1 MTLATLKSMTS
12 RPFGSLDWARRTPGI
27 PELLDQIRQASIADA
42 PELPK
47 SFFTRLAA
55 AGFGRIRV
63 PVAEGG
69 LGGDVL
75 DLLDAIVAIAAADS
89 NLAQSWR
96 THVLATERHVK
107 APAGPLR
114 DRWIARVAAGEIIGG
129 GWTEADGSGPSVFT
143 TRLSTESGAPTLTG
157 RKFYSTGS
165 RYADWLEYSAVDD
178 AGELVIAALR
188 TTAPGVT
195 LLDDWTGFGQRAT
208 ASGTTVLDGA
218 PVDPDDVA
226 PFDTQHL
233 GTPGWQQLILLA
245 VLVGIGEATRAAAAD
260 LVARIDR
267 AHGGSPILVL
277 EGYGRISALAA
288 SSHASLGQIG
298 RLSEIAHQAII
309 AGDADAAELA
319 DDAVNA
325 VFQAQAVIVEQ
336 TIEAADRL
344 MTLPSF
350 LDDNAEAADL
360 RSTLRLDRFWRNA
373 QTLST
378 HNPVLHRLRAIADR
392 ELYALDRIAEPGE
405 RAAAVQKAIADGIRP
420 LTVLRVDPALA
431 ARLTADPRAL
441 DQVAAAFR
449 DREPAL
455 FQFDERPGA
464 HFDAAVAI
472 ATLLHRLPTAWF
484 AIGTADLTVTGH
496 PYNLARRIASLEQLS
511 GGRTAWVLDDGA
523 TEDGFVESESERD
536 RIRVVQQL
544 LRSWPL
550 ESIAA
555 DASAE
560 HFSQVE
566 RIRRINAEGAFPT
579 AGPLNVPSSPQQL
592 PVTVSSRRF
601 DDVHRFVD
609 LLVRGDA
616 WVLPYADAAGH
627 VLAAGHVV
635 ADVDGLLAIAASLPA
650 AETTTPQTLRARLQ
664 LPVPALYELPGASAR
679 FERGSDTEAS

>member
-1 MTLATLKSMTS
+1 MTS
-12 RPFGSLDWARRTPGI
+12 RPFGSLDWARRTPGV
-27 PELLDQIRQASIADA
+27 PELLDEIRQASIADA

-75 DLLDAIVAIAAADS
+75 DLLDAFVAIAAADS

-107 APAGPLR
+107 SPPGPLR
-114 DRWIARVAAGEIIGG
+114 DRWISRVAAGAIIGG

-143 TRLSTESGAPTLTG
+143 TRLSTETGVPRLTG

-178 AGELVIAALR
+178 AGELVIAALK
-188 TTAPGVT
+188 TDADGVT

-218 PVDPDDVA
+218 EVDPDDVA
-226 PFDTQHL
+226 PWGTQHL
-233 GTPGWQQLILLA
+233 GTPGWQQLMLLG
-245 VLVGIGEATRAAAAD
+245 VLVGIGEATRAAAAELVD
-260 LVARIDR
+260 LVDR

-288 SSHASLGQIG
+288 SARSSLGEVG
-298 RLSEIAHQAII
+298 RLTEIAHQAIM
-309 AGDADAAELA
+309 AGDPDAEDVA

-336 TIEAADRL
+336 VIEAADRL
-344 MTLPSF
+344 MALPAL
-350 LDDNAEAADL
+350 LDDPAETQNL
-360 RSTLRLDRFWRNA
+360 RLGLRLDRFWRNA
-373 QTLST
+373 QTVST

-392 ELYALDRIAEPGE
+392 EIYAIDRIAEPAE
-405 RAAAVQKAIADGIRP
+405 REAAVAQAIADGIRP
-420 LTVLRVDPALA
+420 LTVVRIDAALA
-431 ARLTADPRAL
+431 GRLTAEPRVL
-441 DQVAAAFR
+441 DEVAAAFR
-449 DREPAL
+449 GREQVL
-455 FQFDERPGA
+455 FQFDDEEGSY
-464 HFDAAVAI
+464 FDAAVAI

-484 AIGTADLTVTGH
+484 AIGTRDLGDSGH

-511 GGRTAWVLDDGA
+511 GGRTAWVLADGDDETDA
-523 TEDGFVESESERD
+523 ERD
-536 RIRVVQQL
+536 RIRVAQQL
-544 LRSWPL
+544 LRTWPQ

-555 DASAE
+555 RHDAP
-560 HFSQVE
+560 HFAQIE
-566 RIRRINAEGAFPT
+566 QIRRINAEGAYPT
-579 AGPLNVPSSPQQL
+579 AGPLNVPSSPQHL
-592 PVTVSSRRF
+592 PVFVSSRRF
-601 DDVHRFVD
+601 HDVHRYVD
-609 LLVRGDA
+609 LLVRGDS

-627 VLAAGHVV
+627 ALASSRTAS
-635 ADVDGLLAIAASLPA
+635 DVEGLLAIAASLPSA
-650 AETTTPQTLRARLQ
+650 AERTPQTLRERLR
-664 LPVPALYELPGASAR
+664 LPAPALYELPGASAR
-679 FERGSDTEAS
+679 FERGSETEAS

>member
-1 MTLATLKSMTS
+1 MTS

-27 PELLDQIRQASIADA
+27 PALLDEIRQASIADA
-42 PELPK
+42 PELPQ
-47 SFFTRLAA
+47 SFFARLAA

-63 PVAEGG
+63 PIAEGG

-75 DLLDAIVAIAAADS
+75 DLLDALLAIAAADS
-89 NLAQSWR
+89 NLAQAWR

-107 APAGPLR
+107 SPAGPLR
-114 DRWIARVAAGEIIGG
+114 DRWISRVAAGAIIGG

-143 TRLSTESGAPTLTG
+143 TRLSTETGAPRLTG

-178 AGELVIAALR
+178 AGDLVIAALK
-188 TTAPGVT
+188 TDAPGVT

-226 PFDTQHL
+226 PWQTQHL
-233 GTPGWQQLILLA
+233 GTPGWQQMILLA
-245 VLVGIGEATRAAAAD
+245 VLVGIGEGARAAASD
-260 LVARIDR
+260 LIDQIDR

-277 EGYGRISALAA
+277 EGYGRISALVA
-288 SSHASLGQIG
+288 SARASLGEIG

-309 AGDADAAELA
+309 GQQADAETLA

-325 VFQAQAVIVEQ
+325 VFQAQATIVPQ
-336 TIEAADRL
+336 VIEATDKL
-344 MTLPSF
+344 MTLPAL
-350 LDDNAEAADL
+350 LDDVGEAQNL
-360 RSTLRLDRFWRNA
+360 RSSLRLDRFWRNA

-392 ELYALDRIAEPGE
+392 EIYAIDRIAEPAE
-405 RAAAVQKAIADGIRP
+405 REDAVAQAIADGIRP
-420 LTVLRVDPALA
+420 LTVVRLDAALA
-431 ARLTADPRAL
+431 GRLTADPRSL
-441 DQVAAAFR
+441 DAVAAAFGG
-449 DREPAL
+449 REPAL

-472 ATLLHRLPTAWF
+472 ATLLHRLPSAWF
-484 AIGTADLTVTGH
+484 AVGTADLGDTGH

-511 GGRTAWVLDDGA
+511 GGRTAWVLDDGD
-523 TEDGFVESESERD
+523 TETETEEQRD

-544 LRSWPL
+544 LRTWPQ

-555 DASAE
+555 DAGAR
-560 HFSQVE
+560 HFAQTES
-566 RIRRINAEGAFPT
+566 IRRINADGAYPT
-579 AGPLNVPSSPQQL
+579 AGPLNVPSSPQHL
-592 PVTVSSRRF
+592 PVFVSSRRF
-601 DDVHRFVD
+601 DDVHRYVD
-609 LLVRGDA
+609 LLVRDDA

-627 VLAAGHVV
+627 PLATTHAVR
-635 ADVDGLLAIAASLPA
+635 DIDGLLAIAGALPVVA
-650 AETTTPQTLRARLQ
+650 DGDADAETDVAPQTLRARLR
-664 LPVPALYELPGASAR
+664 LPAPALYELPGASAR
-679 FERGSDTEAS
+679 FERGSETEAS

>member
-1 MTLATLKSMTS
+1 MTS

-27 PELLDQIRQASIADA
+27 PALLDEIRQASTADA
-42 PELPK
+42 PELPQ

-75 DLLDAIVAIAAADS
+75 DLLDALLAIAAADS
-89 NLAQSWR
+89 NLAQAWR

-107 APAGPLR
+107 SPAGALR
-114 DRWIARVAAGEIIGG
+114 DRWISRVAEGSIIGG

-143 TRLSTESGAPTLTG
+143 TRLSTETGVPRLTG

-178 AGELVIAALR
+178 AGDLVIAALPVD
-188 TTAPGVT
+188 AEGVT

-226 PFDTQHL
+226 PWQTQHL
-233 GTPGWQQLILLA
+233 GTPGWQQMILLA
-245 VLVGIGEATRAAAAD
+245 VLVGIGEGARAAASD
-260 LVARIDR
+260 LVDQIDR

-277 EGYGRISALAA
+277 EGYGRISALVA
-288 SSHASLGQIG
+288 SARASLGEIG

-309 AGDADAAELA
+309 AGDADAETLA

-325 VFQAQAVIVEQ
+325 VFQAQATIVPQ
-336 TIEAADRL
+336 VIEAADKL
-344 MTLPSF
+344 MTLPA
-350 LDDNAEAADL
+350 LLEDIAEAQNL
-360 RSTLRLDRFWRNA
+360 RQSLRLDRFWRNA

-392 ELYALDRIAEPGE
+392 EIYAIDRIADPAE
-405 RAAAVQKAIADGIRP
+405 REVAVAQSIADGIRP
-420 LTVLRVDPALA
+420 LTVVRLDAALA
-431 ARLTADPRAL
+431 ARLAAAPRSL
-441 DQVAAAFR
+441 DAVAAAFGG
-449 DREPAL
+449 REPVL

-484 AIGTADLTVTGH
+484 AVGTGDLSLTGH

-511 GGRTAWVLDDGA
+511 GGRTAWVLDDGD
-523 TEDGFVESESERD
+523 TETEEQRD

-544 LRSWPL
+544 LRTWPQ

-555 DASAE
+555 DAGAR
-560 HFSQVE
+560 HFAQTES
-566 RIRRINAEGAFPT
+566 IRRINADGAFPT
-579 AGPLNVPSSPQQL
+579 AGPLNVPSSPQHL
-592 PVTVSSRRF
+592 PVFVSSRRF
-601 DDVHRFVD
+601 DDVHRYVD
-609 LLVRGDA
+609 LLVRDDA

-627 VLAAGHVV
+627 PLATGHA
-635 ADVDGLLAIAASLPA
+635 ADDIDGLLAIAGALPVIADGSADAGSDAVADA
-650 AETTTPQTLRARLQ
+650 APETLRARLR
-664 LPVPALYELPGASAR
+664 LPAPALYELPGASAR
-679 FERGSDTEAS
+679 FERGSETEAS

>member
-1 MTLATLKSMTS
+1 MTS

-27 PELLDQIRQASIADA
+27 PALLDEIRQASIADA
-42 PELPK
+42 PELPQ

-75 DLLDAIVAIAAADS
+75 DLLDALLAIAAADS
-89 NLAQSWR
+89 NLAQAWR

-107 APAGPLR
+107 SPAGPLR
-114 DRWIARVAAGEIIGG
+114 DRWISRVAAGSIIGG

-143 TRLSTESGAPTLTG
+143 TRLSTETGVPRLTG

-178 AGELVIAALR
+178 AGDLVIAALPVD
-188 TTAPGVT
+188 AEGVT

-226 PFDTQHL
+226 PWQTQHL
-233 GTPGWQQLILLA
+233 GTPGWQQMILLA
-245 VLVGIGEATRAAAAD
+245 VLVGIGEGARAAASD
-260 LVARIDR
+260 LIDQIDR

-277 EGYGRISALAA
+277 EGYGRISALVA
-288 SSHASLGQIG
+288 SARASLGEIG
-298 RLSEIAHQAII
+298 RLSEIAHRAII
-309 AGDADAAELA
+309 AGDVDAEALA

-325 VFQAQAVIVEQ
+325 VFQAQATIVPQ
-336 TIEAADRL
+336 VIEAADKL
-344 MTLPSF
+344 MTLPALLADGS
-350 LDDNAEAADL
+350 DAVAEAQNL
-360 RSTLRLDRFWRNA
+360 RSSLRLDRFWRNA

-392 ELYALDRIAEPGE
+392 EIYAIDRIADPAE
-405 RAAAVQKAIADGIRP
+405 RETAVAQSIADGIRP
-420 LTVLRVDPALA
+420 LTVVRLDAALA
-431 ARLTADPRAL
+431 ARLAADPRSL
-441 DQVAAAFR
+441 DAVAAAFGGR
-449 DREPAL
+449 DPVL

-484 AIGTADLTVTGH
+484 AVGTGDLSLTGH

-511 GGRTAWVLDDGA
+511 GGRTAWVLDDGD
-523 TEDGFVESESERD
+523 TETEEQRD

-544 LRSWPL
+544 LRTWPR

-555 DASAE
+555 DAGAR
-560 HFSQVE
+560 HFAQTES
-566 RIRRINAEGAFPT
+566 IRRINADGAFPT
-579 AGPLNVPSSPQQL
+579 AGPLNVPSSPQHL
-592 PVTVSSRRF
+592 PVFVSSRRF
-601 DDVHRFVD
+601 DDVHRYVD
-609 LLVRGDA
+609 LLVRDDA

-627 VLAAGHVV
+627 PLATGHAV
-635 ADVDGLLAIAASLPA
+635 DDIDGLLAIAGALPQIADAASGADSDA
-650 AETTTPQTLRARLQ
+650 ASQTLRARLR
-664 LPVPALYELPGASAR
+664 LPAPALYELPGASAR
-679 FERGSDTEAS
+679 FERGSETEAS

>member
-1 MTLATLKSMTS
+1 MTS

-27 PELLDQIRQASIADA
+27 PALLDEIRQASIADA
-42 PELPK
+42 PELPQ

-75 DLLDAIVAIAAADS
+75 DLLDALVAIAAADS
-89 NLAQSWR
+89 NLAQAWR

-107 APAGPLR
+107 SPAGALR
-114 DRWIARVAAGEIIGG
+114 DRWISRVATGSIIGG

-143 TRLSTESGAPTLTG
+143 TRLSTETGIPRLTG

-178 AGELVIAALR
+178 AGELVIAALK
-188 TTAPGVT
+188 TDAPGVT

-226 PFDTQHL
+226 PWQTQHL
-233 GTPGWQQLILLA
+233 GTPGWQQMILLA
-245 VLVGIGEATRAAAAD
+245 VLVGIGEGARAAASD
-260 LVARIDR
+260 LIDQIDR

-277 EGYGRISALAA
+277 EGYGRISALVA
-288 SSHASLGQIG
+288 SARASLGEIG

-309 AGDADAAELA
+309 AGDADAETLA

-325 VFQAQAVIVEQ
+325 VFQAQATIVPQ
-336 TIEAADRL
+336 VIEAADKL
-344 MTLPSF
+344 MTLPAL
-350 LDDNAEAADL
+350 LDDVAEAQNL
-360 RSTLRLDRFWRNA
+360 RQSLRLDRFWRNA

-392 ELYALDRIAEPGE
+392 EIYAIDRIADPAE
-405 RAAAVQKAIADGIRP
+405 REVAVAQSITDGIRP
-420 LTVLRVDPALA
+420 LTVVRVDAALA
-431 ARLTADPRAL
+431 AGLTADPRSL
-441 DQVAAAFR
+441 DAVAAAFGG
-449 DREPAL
+449 REPVL

-472 ATLLHRLPTAWF
+472 ATLLHRLPSAWF
-484 AIGTADLTVTGH
+484 AIGTADLGDTGH

-511 GGRTAWVLDDGA
+511 GGRTAWVLDDGTA
-523 TEDGFVESESERD
+523 ETDEQRD

-544 LRSWPL
+544 LRTWPR

-555 DASAE
+555 DAGAR
-560 HFSQVE
+560 HFAQTE
-566 RIRRINAEGAFPT
+566 QIRRINADGAYPT
-579 AGPLNVPSSPQQL
+579 AGPLNVPSSPQHL
-592 PVTVSSRRF
+592 PVFVSSRRF
-601 DDVHRFVD
+601 DDVHRYVD
-609 LLVRGDA
+609 LLVRDDA

-627 VLAAGHVV
+627 PLATIHEVS
-635 ADVDGLLAIAASLPA
+635 DIDGLLLIAGALPQIADA
-650 AETTTPQTLRARLQ
+650 AADAVPQTLRARLR
-664 LPVPALYELPGASAR
+664 LPAPALYELPGASAR
-679 FERGSDTEAS
+679 FERGSETEAS

>member
-1 MTLATLKSMTS
+1 MTS

-27 PELLDQIRQASIADA
+27 PDLLDQIRQASIADV

-47 SFFTRLAA
+47 SYFTRLAA

-75 DLLDAIVAIAAADS
+75 DLLDAFVAIAAADS

-107 APAGPLR
+107 SPAGALR
-114 DRWIARVAAGEIIGG
+114 DRWISRVAAGAIIGG
-129 GWTEADGSGPSVFT
+129 GWTEADGSGPNVFT
-143 TRLSTESGAPTLTG
+143 TRLSTESGSPTLTG

-178 AGELVIAALR
+178 DGELVIAALR
-188 TTAPGVT
+188 TDAPGVT

-208 ASGTTVLDGA
+208 ASGTTVLDNA
-218 PVDPDDVA
+218 PVDSDDIA

-233 GTPGWQQLILLA
+233 GTAGWQQLMLLG
-245 VLVGIGEATRAAAAD
+245 VLVGIGEATRAAAEE
-260 LVARIDR
+260 LVSLIDR

-277 EGYGRISALAA
+277 EGYGRISALVA
-288 SSHASLGQIG
+288 SARASLGEIG
-298 RLSEIAHQAII
+298 RLTEIAHQAII
-309 AGDADAAELA
+309 AGSADAEELA

-336 TIEAADRL
+336 VIEAADRL
-344 MTLPSF
+344 MALPAQ
-350 LDDNAEAADL
+350 LDDVAETQEL
-360 RSTLRLDRFWRNA
+360 RSALRLDRFWRNA

-392 ELYALDRIAEPGE
+392 EIYAIDRIAEPDE
-405 RAAAVQKAIADGIRP
+405 REVAVAQAIAEGIRP
-420 LTVLRVDPALA
+420 LTVVRLDAALT
-431 ARLTADPRAL
+431 ARLTADRAEL
-441 DQVAAAFR
+441 DRVSAAFR
-449 DREPAL
+449 DREPVL
-455 FQFDERPGA
+455 FQLDERPGA
-464 HFDAAVAI
+464 RFDAAVAI

-484 AIGTADLTVTGH
+484 AIGTSDLADTGH

-511 GGRTAWVLDDGA
+511 NGRTAWVLDDASEDGS
-523 TEDGFVESESERD
+523 TEDENHRD

-544 LRSWPL
+544 LRSWPQ

-555 DASAE
+555 DADAA
-560 HFSQVE
+560 HFAQTES
-566 RIRRINAEGAFPT
+566 IRRIGADGAYPT
-579 AGPLNVPSSPQQL
+579 AGPLNVPSSPQHL
-592 PVTVSSRRF
+592 PVFVSSRRF
-601 DDVHRFVD
+601 GDVHRYVD
-609 LLVRGDA
+609 LLVRDDA

-627 VLAAGHVV
+627 ALAHAQQVSEVDALLRLAGGLPQ
-635 ADVDGLLAIAASLPA
+635 ADAA
-650 AETTTPQTLRARLQ
+650 TPQTLRDRLR
-664 LPVPALYELPGASAR
+664 LPAPALYELPGASAR
-679 FERGSDTEAS
+679 FARGGETEAS

>member
-1 MTLATLKSMTS
+1 MTS
-12 RPFGSLDWARRTPGI
+12 RPFGSLDWARRTPGV
-27 PELLDQIRQASIADA
+27 PALLDEIRQASTADSS
-42 PELPK
+42 ELPK

-75 DLLDAIVAIAAADS
+75 DLLDALLAIAAADS

-107 APAGPLR
+107 SPAGALR
-114 DRWIARVAAGEIIGG
+114 DRWISRVASGAIIGG

-143 TRLSTESGAPTLTG
+143 TRLSTDNETGTPRLTG

-178 AGELVIAALR
+178 AGDLVIAALPVD
-188 TTAPGVT
+188 APGVT

-218 PVDPDDVA
+218 PVDPDDIA
-226 PFDTQHL
+226 PWETQHL
-233 GTPGWQQLILLA
+233 GTPGWQQMILLA
-245 VLVGIGEATRAAAAD
+245 VLVGIGEATRAAASD
-260 LVARIDR
+260 LIDQVDR
-267 AHGGSPILVL
+267 AHGGSPILLL
-277 EGYGRISALAA
+277 EGYGRISALVA
-288 SSHASLGQIG
+288 SARASLGEIG

-309 AGDADAAELA
+309 AGDADAETLA

-325 VFQAQAVIVEQ
+325 VFQAQATIVEQ
-336 TIEAADRL
+336 VIEAADRL
-344 MTLPSF
+344 MALPA
-350 LDDNAEAADL
+350 LLGDHPDGVAEMQAL
-360 RSTLRLDRFWRNA
+360 RQSLRLDRYWRNA

-392 ELYALDRIAEPGE
+392 EIYAIDRIADPAE
-405 RAAAVQKAIADGIRP
+405 REAAVAQSIVEGIRP
-420 LTVLRVDPALA
+420 LSVVRVDAALA

-441 DQVAAAFR
+441 DAVAAAFGG
-449 DREPAL
+449 REPAL

-464 HFDAAVAI
+464 RFDAAAAI
-472 ATLLHRLPTAWF
+472 ATLLHRLPSAWF
-484 AIGTADLTVTGH
+484 AIGTADLADTGH

-511 GGRTAWVLDDGA
+511 GGRTAWVLNDGE
-523 TEDGFVESESERD
+523 TETDEQRD

-544 LRSWPL
+544 LRSWPQ

-555 DASAE
+555 DSSAP
-560 HFSQVE
+560 HFAQTE
-566 RIRRINAEGAFPT
+566 GIRRINADGAYPT
-579 AGPLNVPSSPQQL
+579 AGPLNVPSSPQHL
-592 PVTVSSRRF
+592 PVFVSSRRF
-601 DDVHRFVD
+601 DDVHRYVD
-609 LLVRGDA
+609 LLVRDES
-616 WVLPYADAAGH
+616 WVLPYTDASGH
-627 VLAAGHVV
+627 PLATTHVV
-635 ADVDGLLAIAASLPA
+635 GDIDGLLAIAVSLPPLSDA
-650 AETTTPQTLRARLQ
+650 ATDAAPLTLRARLR
-664 LPVPALYELPGASAR
+664 LPAPALYELPGASAR

>member
-1 MTLATLKSMTS
+1 MTS

-27 PELLDQIRQASIADA
+27 PALLDEIRQASIADA
-42 PELPK
+42 PELPQ

-69 LGGDVL
+69 LGGNVL
-75 DLLDAIVAIAAADS
+75 DLLDALLAIAAADS
-89 NLAQSWR
+89 NLAQAWR

-107 APAGPLR
+107 SPAGALR
-114 DRWIARVAAGEIIGG
+114 DRWISRVAAGSIIGG

-143 TRLSTESGAPTLTG
+143 TRLSTETGIPRLTG

-178 AGELVIAALR
+178 AGDLVIAALK
-188 TTAPGVT
+188 TDAEGVT

-226 PFDTQHL
+226 PWQTQHL
-233 GTPGWQQLILLA
+233 GTPGWQQMILLA
-245 VLVGIGEATRAAAAD
+245 VLVGIGEGARAAASD
-260 LVARIDR
+260 LIDQIDR

-277 EGYGRISALAA
+277 EGYGRISALVA
-288 SSHASLGQIG
+288 SARASLGEIG

-309 AGDADAAELA
+309 AGDADAETLA

-325 VFQAQAVIVEQ
+325 VFQAQATIVPQ
-336 TIEAADRL
+336 VIEAADKL
-344 MTLPSF
+344 MTLPAL
-350 LDDNAEAADL
+350 LDGDSDAVAEAQNL
-360 RSTLRLDRFWRNA
+360 RQSLRLDRFWRNA

-392 ELYALDRIAEPGE
+392 EIYAIDRIAEPAE
-405 RAAAVQKAIADGIRP
+405 REVAVAQSIADGIRP
-420 LTVLRVDPALA
+420 LTVVRLDAALA
-431 ARLTADPRAL
+431 ARLTADPRSL
-441 DQVAAAFR
+441 DAVAAAFGG
-449 DREPAL
+449 REPVL

-472 ATLLHRLPTAWF
+472 ATLLHRLPSAWF
-484 AIGTADLTVTGH
+484 AVGTGDLSLTGH

-523 TEDGFVESESERD
+523 TEIEEQRD

-544 LRSWPL
+544 LRTWPQ

-555 DASAE
+555 DAGAR
-560 HFSQVE
+560 HFAQTES
-566 RIRRINAEGAFPT
+566 IRRINADGAYPT
-579 AGPLNVPSSPQQL
+579 AGPLNVPSSPQHL
-592 PVTVSSRRF
+592 PVFVSSRRF
-601 DDVHRFVD
+601 DDVHRYVD
-609 LLVRGDA
+609 LLVRDDA
-616 WVLPYADAAGH
+616 WVLPYADADGH
-627 VLAAGHVV
+627 ALATGHAVS
-635 ADVDGLLAIAASLPA
+635 DIDGLLAIASALPVIADGADASA
-650 AETTTPQTLRARLQ
+650 DAEPQTLRARLR
-664 LPVPALYELPGASAR
+664 LPAPALYELPGASAR
-679 FERGSDTEAS
+679 FERGSETEAS

>member
-1 MTLATLKSMTS
+1 MTS

-27 PELLDQIRQASIADA
+27 PALLDEIRQASIADA
-42 PELPK
+42 PELPQ

-75 DLLDAIVAIAAADS
+75 DLLDALLAIAAADS
-89 NLAQSWR
+89 NLAQAWR

-107 APAGPLR
+107 SPAGPLR
-114 DRWIARVAAGEIIGG
+114 DRWISRVAAGSIIGG

-143 TRLSTESGAPTLTG
+143 TRLSTETGVPRLTG

-178 AGELVIAALR
+178 AGDLVIAALPVD
-188 TTAPGVT
+188 AEGVT

-226 PFDTQHL
+226 PWQTQHL
-233 GTPGWQQLILLA
+233 GTPGWQQMILLA
-245 VLVGIGEATRAAAAD
+245 VLVGIGEGARAAASD
-260 LVARIDR
+260 LIDQIDR

-277 EGYGRISALAA
+277 EGYGRISALVA
-288 SSHASLGQIG
+288 SARASLGEIG
-298 RLSEIAHQAII
+298 RLSEIAHRAII
-309 AGDADAAELA
+309 AGDADAETLA

-325 VFQAQAVIVEQ
+325 VFQAQATIVPQ
-336 TIEAADRL
+336 VIEATDKL
-344 MTLPSF
+344 MTLPALLTDGSEAV
-350 LDDNAEAADL
+350 AEAQNL
-360 RSTLRLDRFWRNA
+360 RSSLRLDRFWRNA

-392 ELYALDRIAEPGE
+392 EIYAIDRIADPAE
-405 RAAAVQKAIADGIRP
+405 REAAVAQSIADGIRP
-420 LTVLRVDPALA
+420 LTVVRLDAALA
-431 ARLTADPRAL
+431 ARLAADPRSL
-441 DQVAAAFR
+441 DAVAAAFGG
-449 DREPAL
+449 REPVL

-484 AIGTADLTVTGH
+484 AVGTGDLSLTGH

-511 GGRTAWVLDDGA
+511 GGRTAWVLDDGD
-523 TEDGFVESESERD
+523 TETEEQRD

-544 LRSWPL
+544 LRTWPR

-555 DASAE
+555 DTGAR
-560 HFSQVE
+560 HFAQTES
-566 RIRRINAEGAFPT
+566 IRRINADGAFPT
-579 AGPLNVPSSPQQL
+579 AGPLNVPSSPQHL
-592 PVTVSSRRF
+592 PVFVSSRRF
-601 DDVHRFVD
+601 DDVHRYVD
-609 LLVRGDA
+609 LLVRDDA

-627 VLAAGHVV
+627 PLATGHAV
-635 ADVDGLLAIAASLPA
+635 DDIDGLLAIAGALPQIADAGSDADSDA
-650 AETTTPQTLRARLQ
+650 APQTLRARLR
-664 LPVPALYELPGASAR
+664 LPAPALYELPGASAR
-679 FERGSDTEAS
+679 FERGSETEAS

>member
-1 MTLATLKSMTS
+1 MTS

-107 APAGPLR
+107 APAGSLR

-143 TRLSTESGAPTLTG
+143 TRLSTESGSPTLTG

-218 PVDPDDVA
+218 PVDPDDIA

-267 AHGGSPILVL
+267 AHGGSPILLL

-288 SSHASLGQIG
+288 SSHASLGEIG

-309 AGDADAAELA
+309 AGAADAAELA

-336 TIEAADRL
+336 TIEAADLL

-392 ELYALDRIAEPGE
+392 ELYALDRIAEPAE

-420 LTVLRVDPALA
+420 LTVVRVDPALA
-431 ARLTADPRAL
+431 ARLTADPRTL
-441 DQVAAAFR
+441 DQVAAAFH

-523 TEDGFVESESERD
+523 TEDGFVESDAERD

-560 HFSQVE
+560 HFAQTE
-566 RIRRINAEGAFPT
+566 RIRRINADGAFPT

-592 PVTVSSRRF
+592 PVVVSSRRF
-601 DDVHRFVD
+601 DDVHRYVD
-609 LLVRGDA
+609 LLVRGDG

-635 ADVDGLLAIAASLPA
+635 ADVDGLLAIAASLPPVA
-650 AETTTPQTLRARLQ
+650 HGASSTTTPQTLRARLQ